1 MRCYTMVLLL
11 VGLTPMSLLSANRA
25 AANFGIAPSLMRA
38 SSFVGTMNQ
47 SADESTYPKRSEP
60 RAQLSFIGPKGL
72 QFTTSGNG
80 ANGIRA
86 READRRPQVLVA
98 SPHMISWAAC
108 GTVDNGSAF
117 SISSSNAR
125 AEVSGEG
132 ISISDDDPSDACN

>member
-25 AANFGIAPSLMRA
+25 AANFGKAASLIGA

-60 RAQLSFIGPKGL
+60 RAQLSFTGPKDL
-72 QFTTSGNG
+72 QFTISGNW
-80 ANGIRA
+80 ANGARA

-108 GTVDNGSAF
+108 GTLDNGSAF

-125 AEVSGEG
+125 AGVSGEG

>member
-11 VGLTPMSLLSANRA
+11 VGLTPMTVLSANRA
-25 AANFGIAPSLMRA
+25 GANSGKAAPLMGA
-38 SSFVGTMNQ
+38 SSFVGTMNR

-60 RAQLSFIGPKGL
+60 RARLSFTGPEGL
-72 QFTTSGNG
+72 QFVISGNG
-80 ANGIRA
+80 ANGARA

-98 SPHMISWAAC
+98 SPHMISWAPC

-132 ISISDDDPSDACN
+132 ISISDDDLSDECN